1 MVRFV
6 RFRSVLT
13 GVETYCRDDFGK
25 SQREEA
31 QFSRAFVLR
40 LGNVNLRGGGAP
52 LRNAEAPNAL
62 GF

>member
-6 RFRSVLT
+6 RFKSGLT

-40 LGNVNLRGGGAP
+40 LGNVNLMGGA

-62 GF
+62 CF